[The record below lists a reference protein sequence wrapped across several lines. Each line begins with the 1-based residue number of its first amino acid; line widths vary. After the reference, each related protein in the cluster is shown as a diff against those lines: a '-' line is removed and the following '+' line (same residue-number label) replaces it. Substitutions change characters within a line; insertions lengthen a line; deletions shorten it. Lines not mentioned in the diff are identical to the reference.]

1 MANNDEK
8 VKVRKV
14 GPLYFVDQNGWGR
27 QLKAG
32 LPQDKQEGSEEEPSR
47 RKMENATSLD
57 ILLSQGYYIAWPARR
72 TNIPGLVDEE
82 EEPLEVANC
91 GVAEI

>member
-1 MANNDEK
+1 MKEKVAKNKDEK

-32 LPQDKQEGSEEEPSR
+32 LPQDKQEGSEEEPSKVR
-47 RKMENATSLD
+47 
-57 ILLSQGYYIAWPARR
+57 
-72 TNIPGLVDEE
+72 
-82 EEPLEVANC
+82 
-91 GVAEI
+91 